1 MMAGN
6 KRKGKEHVLKKQ
18 RGGTSEAHDT
28 AAEEV
33 RIVKPDWNRSNRK
46 LDEFSWDFKRGRT
59 RCILIDLVNKRRQ
72 VFERTDVPD
81 EEVIFDVD
89 DEEQNQEE
97 DEERRGPIQSVPQQ
111 GQGSVSK
118 VLQHPIGFG
127 RWSLGERRLWEIFS
141 IEHGKTLRWREEQ
154 ERLAAQ
160 EREEQAGWRR
170 RMEEFVTASMHSRI

>member
-1 MMAGN
+1 MGS
-6 KRKGKEHVLKKQ
+6 KRKGKEPVLKKQ
-18 RGGTSEAHDT
+18 RGGNSEGHDT

-33 RIVKPDWNRSNRK
+33 R
-46 LDEFSWDFKRGRT
+46 GRT
-59 RCILIDLVNKRRQ
+59 QCILIDLVNKRRQ
-72 VFERTDVPD
+72 FFERTDVPD
-81 EEVIFDVD
+81 EEEIFDVD

-97 DEERRGPIQSVPQQ
+97 DEERREPIQSVPQQ
-111 GQGSVSK
+111 GQGNVSK

-141 IEHGKTLRWREEQ
+141 EEHEKTRRWREEQ

-170 RMEEFVTASMHSRI
+170 RMEEFVTTSMHVREINLNERFRYEEN